1 MELAARLKAAPF
13 QTFIAAL
20 SKRLAQRC
28 ATQNQA
34 LLNGATKVAPFPN
47 RAFPKSYSKYG

>member
-13 QTFIAAL
+13 QAFIAAL